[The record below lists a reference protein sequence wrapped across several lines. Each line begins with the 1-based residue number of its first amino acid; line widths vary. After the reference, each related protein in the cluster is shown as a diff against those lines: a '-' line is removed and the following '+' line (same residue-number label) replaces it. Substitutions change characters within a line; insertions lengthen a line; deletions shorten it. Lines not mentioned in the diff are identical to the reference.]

1 MVELRKRKAPADAPP
16 PPPPV
21 KKATSVKS
29 STSSKK
35 AHSFTNRSAATVK
48 KVAAGD
54 IITIDGFAGEVETND
69 GVKVTLKKLVDESK
83 SGVVLFTYP
92 KASTPGCTT
101 QACLFRDEFTPLT
114 ATGYSIYG
122 LSTDSPKSNTT
133 FKTKQNLP
141 YTLLCDPAATLIG
154 AIGMKK
160 TPHGTT
166 RGIFVVNKEGRVEAV
181 SPGGPA
187 ATVDAVREIIGGEKV
202 GDSVEKLAEGE
213 KVEKE
218 IVEGE
223 KSAQE
228 VEQPKIAD
236 EDGAEAEIA
245 AEVADSAQKL
255 DGGVQA

>member
-92 KASTPGCTT
+92 KASTPGC
-101 QACLFRDEFTPLT
+101 RHP
-114 ATGYSIYG
+114 
-122 LSTDSPKSNTT
+122 
-133 FKTKQNLP
+133 
-141 YTLLCDPAATLIG
+141 TLL
-154 AIGMKK
+154 
-160 TPHGTT
+160 
-166 RGIFVVNKEGRVEAV
+166 
-181 SPGGPA
+181 
-187 ATVDAVREIIGGEKV
+187 
-202 GDSVEKLAEGE
+202 
-213 KVEKE
+213 
-218 IVEGE
+218 
-223 KSAQE
+223 
-228 VEQPKIAD
+228 
-236 EDGAEAEIA
+236 
-245 AEVADSAQKL
+245 
-255 DGGVQA
+255 